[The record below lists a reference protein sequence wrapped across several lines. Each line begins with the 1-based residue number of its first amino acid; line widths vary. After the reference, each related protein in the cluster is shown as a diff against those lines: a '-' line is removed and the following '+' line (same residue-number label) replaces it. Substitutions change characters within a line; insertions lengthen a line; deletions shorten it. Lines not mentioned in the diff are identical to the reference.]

1 MIQLIDATM
10 SIPLSGEM
18 SKDFASLP
26 EARVILPKSPV
37 EIGGPMWKRHTPS
50 YYLAELIAALRG
62 AGMLEGK
69 LGAGPPPDW
78 FPSDNWSW
86 RTFKNSSSGPIKRKT
101 DICES
106 ILRFWGFEP
115 SKHNL
120 ATDGGREGGV
130 EHEGVTVEVVAREE
144 GLLNSLEGTIIDA
157 VLQFIYNLFIIF
169 VT

>member
-1 MIQLIDATM
+1 
-10 SIPLSGEM
+10 M

-86 RTFKNSSSGPIKRKT
+86 RTFKNSLSGSIKRKT

-120 ATDGGREGGV
+120 ATDGGREGGSSYPFWCSMSTKR
-130 EHEGVTVEVVAREE
+130 GWPVTDRYSAAQHSTPVIHLSRQ
-144 GLLNSLEGTIIDA
+144 NSDSPA
-157 VLQFIYNLFIIF
+157 VLHSDMAG
-169 VT
+169 

>member
-1 MIQLIDATM
+1 M

-86 RTFKNSSSGPIKRKT
+86 RTFKNSSSGQLNSIQLIQLKEKRT
-101 DICES
+101 FVNPFFDFGG
-106 ILRFWGFEP
+106 LNHQNTTWQLTG
-115 SKHNL
+115 
-120 ATDGGREGGV
+120 AGREVLSMRGYS
-130 EHEGVTVEVVAREE
+130 VEVVAREE

>member
-1 MIQLIDATM
+1 
-10 SIPLSGEM
+10 
-18 SKDFASLP
+18 
-26 EARVILPKSPV
+26 
-37 EIGGPMWKRHTPS
+37 MWKRHTPS
-50 YYLAELIAALRG
+50 YYLAELIAALTG
-62 AGMLEGK
+62 AGLLEGK

-86 RTFKNSSSGPIKRKT
+86 RKFNNSSSGPIKRKT

-115 SKHNL
+115 STNNL
-120 ATDGGREGGV
+120 ATDGDREG
-130 EHEGVTVEVVAREE
+130 GVTVEVVAGGE

-157 VLQFIYNLFIIF
+157 ILQFMYNLFIIF

>member
-1 MIQLIDATM
+1 
-10 SIPLSGEM
+10 M

-86 RTFKNSSSGPIKRKT
+86 RTFKNSLSGPIKRKT

-106 ILRFWGFEP
+106 ILHQLDHLHQKSP
-115 SKHNL
+115 
-120 ATDGGREGGV
+120 
-130 EHEGVTVEVVAREE
+130 HEYHLEISNE
-144 GLLNSLEGTIIDA
+144 GLFHAA
-157 VLQFIYNLFIIF
+157 VPLSE
-169 VT
+169 